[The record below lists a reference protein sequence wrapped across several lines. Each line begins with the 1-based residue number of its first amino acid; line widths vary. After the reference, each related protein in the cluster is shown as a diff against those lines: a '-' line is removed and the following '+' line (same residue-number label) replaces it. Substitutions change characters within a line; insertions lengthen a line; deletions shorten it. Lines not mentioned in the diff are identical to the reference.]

1 MLQDAFPSRFE
12 PEGKVSRRTEPY
24 RMNEPA
30 ANKLLKTLEEPP
42 ARTHFVLLSESPDE
56 LLPTVRSRC
65 QRIDFAALSDTAV
78 AAALVA
84 AGVALET
91 AETAARLASGRL
103 DPARRPAGLAG
114 APGAATGQGGA
125 RARPGR

>member
-12 PEGKVSRRTEPY
+12 PEGKVSRRTEAD

-42 ARTHFVLLSESPDE
+42 ARTHFVLLSEAPDE

-65 QRIDFAALSDTAV
+65 QRIDFAALSDVDV

-84 AGVALET
+84 GGVAPE
-91 AETAARLASGRL
+91 AASAAARLASGPL
-103 DPARRPAGLAG
+103 D
-114 APGAATGQGGA
+114 
-125 RARPGR
+125 